1 VSGHEWY
8 QLRES
13 AAFYNAL
20 FKAEKD
26 DITPENT
33 FFWEINSE

>member
-1 VSGHEWY
+1 VSGHEKY
-8 QLRES
+8 QIRES

-20 FKAEKD
+20 FKAEKN

-33 FFWEINSE
+33 FFLEINSE